1 MLTDFAALGAELAR
15 DLRTS
20 RRVGRVT
27 AVGTA
32 ALEIAGLSQPRAHRR
47 PGGDRPRRRR
57 RALGGEIVGI
67 SETAGARHDLRAA
80 RRRRGGRRG
89 DAARAGRR
97 ASGRELGRAH
107 RRRLRPAARRP
118 AAGARR
124 GQRHAAPRAAAAGD
138 AQGAGRRGS
147 PPGSR
152 SSTPSCRIARGQRIG
167 VFAGS
172 GIGKS
177 SLLADLARGIEAD
190 IVVYALIGER
200 GRELRDFVDNV
211 LGAEGHGARRG
222 HRRHL
227 RPGAADQAPRRLDGD
242 GGGRGLPRPGPPR
255 APAPRLAHP
264 LRRGAPRDRADR
276 RRGAEPARLPA
287 LDRQPDRGAL
297 RARRAGAVRQGRHH
311 RRLQRAG
318 RGLGHGRADR
328 RHHPRRARRP
338 CGARPR
344 HRRARALPGDRR
356 APQRVAQ
363 PAGDRHR
370 GRERACWRGCGG
382 C

>member
-15 DLRTS
+15 IS
-20 RRVGRVT
+20 NH
-27 AVGTA
+27 
-32 ALEIAGLSQPRAHRR
+32 AGSAGSPRSA
-47 PGGDRPRRRR
+47 PRRWRSPGCPTTR
-57 RALGGEIVGI
+57 GSATRWRSGSAAAAALGGEIVGI
-67 SETAGARHDLRAA
+67 SEALARAMTYAPLDGAAV
-80 RRRRGGRRG
+80 G
-89 DAARAGRR
+89 DAATLLGPAGVHP
-97 ASGRELGRAH
+97 GRELGRAH
-107 RRRLRPAARRP
+107 RRCLRPAARRP
-118 AAGARR
+118 AARARAR
-124 GQRHAAPRAAAAGD
+124 PAPRC
-138 AQGAGRRGS
+138 AGRRRRRRRARGWAPGS

-152 SSTPSCRIARGQRIG
+152 SSTRVLPIARGQRIG

-177 SLLADLARGIEAD
+177 TLLADLARGIEAD

-211 LGAEGHGARRG
+211 LGPEGMAARG
-222 HRRHL
+222 GGRRHL
-227 RPGAADQAPRRLDGD
+227 RPGAAHQAPRRLDGD
-242 GGGRGLPRPGPPR
+242 GHGRGVPRPGPAR
-255 APAPRLAHP
+255 APADRLADP

-276 RRGAEPARLPA
+276 RRGAVLARLPA
-287 LDRQPDRGAL
+287 VDGEPDRRAL
-297 RARRAGAVRQGRHH
+297 RAGRAGAVRQGRHH
-311 RRLQRAG
+311 RDLQRAG

-344 HRRARALPGDRR
+344 HRRARPLPGDRR

-363 PAGDRHR
+363 PAGDRDR
-370 GRERACWRGCGG
+370 GGERACSPGCGG